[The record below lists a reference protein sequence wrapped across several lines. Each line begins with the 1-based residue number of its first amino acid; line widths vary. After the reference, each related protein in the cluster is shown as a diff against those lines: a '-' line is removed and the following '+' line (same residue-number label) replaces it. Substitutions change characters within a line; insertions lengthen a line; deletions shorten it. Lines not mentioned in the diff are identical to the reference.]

1 MDKAKTVSEKQAH
14 PSRRKSPYAGQMIQ
28 MDACSMEWIPGQK
41 WHLHVAFDDHSGA
54 LTGLAFMPQET
65 LDGYYEI
72 LRQTLVS
79 YGSPCMIYSDNRTVF
94 QSAIKNKKNPE
105 QLTQFTLAC
114 SRLGIDVKTTLV
126 PQAKGKVERANGTLQ
141 DRLPKEVRR
150 RGVHTI
156 EEANLF
162 LKEYIGVYNE
172 HFALPIDLN
181 KSAFGTQPTSEEISL
196 TLARVSERKIQP
208 GHVIKY
214 HNHSYFPTKA
224 NGKRVLFLPREC
236 MITEAFGHQLLA
248 SISGAASDQLLFPG
262 QNPIQLT
269 EGQINL
275 QFLSVIINTNK
286 NAPGSGS
293 VISLFQ
299 FHACVPGFGHDI
311 PQLSVGVVGGIK
323 CQQSDLI
330 QIRLAIFIQ
339 TGFITGDADDVSNQV
354 SIICFCSQLAFQSH
368 GKLGKYRCI
377 YFFSPG
383 NGPAC
388 MADFICH
395 NIAGNDAH
403 IITRG
408 RLIHR
413 AVADGELPGPL
424 DVFVRL
430 VRLRQAED
438 DLGAVVLPG
447 PGCIHGIG
455 TSIFIPSADDR
466 YRQRQSPGCGR
477 KRFSSHD
484 LAHFKW
490 NTLFRNASANRN
502 TRPWTVPGIYARN
515 GAR

>member
-196 TLARVSERKIQP
+196 TTQDTAWP
-208 GHVIKY
+208 
-214 HNHSYFPTKA
+214 
-224 NGKRVLFLPREC
+224 C
-236 MITEAFGHQLLA
+236 
-248 SISGAASDQLLFPG
+248 DQVPQSLLFPYESQWRACAVPARG
-262 QNPIQLT
+262 VHDHRSIRP
-269 EGQINL
+269 
-275 QFLSVIINTNK
+275 S
-286 NAPGSGS
+286 APG
-293 VISLFQ
+293 
-299 FHACVPGFGHDI
+299 
-311 PQLSVGVVGGIK
+311 
-323 CQQSDLI
+323 
-330 QIRLAIFIQ
+330 
-339 TGFITGDADDVSNQV
+339 
-354 SIICFCSQLAFQSH
+354 
-368 GKLGKYRCI
+368 
-377 YFFSPG
+377 
-383 NGPAC
+383 
-388 MADFICH
+388 
-395 NIAGNDAH
+395 
-403 IITRG
+403 
-408 RLIHR
+408 IHR
-413 AVADGELPGPL
+413 
-424 DVFVRL
+424 R
-430 VRLRQAED
+430 
-438 DLGAVVLPG
+438 
-447 PGCIHGIG
+447 
-455 TSIFIPSADDR
+455 
-466 YRQRQSPGCGR
+466 
-477 KRFSSHD
+477 
-484 LAHFKW
+484 
-490 NTLFRNASANRN
+490 
-502 TRPWTVPGIYARN
+502 
-515 GAR
+515 